1 MIDPAGGLP
10 PEGEQPGTGLPP
22 PQPSATPAGSA
33 NAQGASAGLGE
44 RRTSPRSSDADV
56 GPGGRADERRGVD
69 AASGDAGPGSRT
81 DEGRGV
87 DAASGDAGRCEDRRA
102 GLSDTDAG
110 RASGWLAAMGAAGFW
125 RHPLRWPFAAA
136 LVVGVAAALLCVWLN
151 TPLPWIIGPLFG
163 TAALRLAGVHLHSPV
178 PVREAGQWAIGTV
191 LGLYFTAPVLAVLA
205 SRAGYIALAVA
216 FALGLGWLCGLLL
229 QKLTGTDRATA
240 FFSMAMGGASEMAV
254 QGERHGGDV
263 QRVAAAHSLRVMMVV
278 ATIPFAVR
286 YWSTHGMAAFPE
298 PVAASAAAV
307 SGGNAAAGA
316 LATVGTAGA
325 AATSGVHLG
334 GLLALIAL
342 TSIVALLF
350 KKKGVPNAWVI
361 GPLLATATLT
371 ACGIHLSSVP
381 EWMVRAG
388 QLSIGISLGTRFS
401 PEFLRAAPR
410 YIASVAICNVV
421 ALSLAAGFAGLI
433 AWAAGI
439 HGGTAVLATSPG
451 GIAEMALTARTLH
464 LGVPIVTAF
473 HVCRMAVLVL
483 TIGPIFRRTQQ
494 RI

>member
-22 PQPSATPAGSA
+22 LQPSATPAGSA
-33 NAQGASAGLGE
+33 DAQGVSAGLGE
-44 RRTSPRSSDADV
+44 RRTSARSSDADV

-69 AASGDAGPGSRT
+69 AASGDAGR
-81 DEGRGV
+81 RG
-87 DAASGDAGRCEDRRA
+87 DRSA
-102 GLSDTDAG
+102 GLSDRDAG

-125 RHPLRWPFAAA
+125 RHPLRWPFAGA

-254 QGERHGGDV
+254 LGERQGGDV

-316 LATVGTAGA
+316 LATAGTAA
-325 AATSGVHLG
+325 ASGVHLG

-421 ALSLAAGFAGLI
+421 ALSLAAGFAGLL